1 MCPRTPRSAVQ
12 LFKNAANNRRKGR
25 ATSDGVVPQHFPS
38 FTGLR
43 LEVNTISFSLSV
55 LLLNSTITYTSGR
68 IVEFVSRSI
77 HFCFTSF
84 SFEKSEKVCF
94 MVAKWLEMQIISRHQ
109 RKLWTP
115 FFVSIYSL
123 YKLTSTKTH
132 YVVHRFSLELVMILP
147 LIKMQFHSFI
157 CFLKL

>member
-84 SFEKSEKVCF
+84 SFESQKRFVL
-94 MVAKWLEMQIISRHQ
+94 WLQNDLKCR
-109 RKLWTP
+109 
-115 FFVSIYSL
+115 L
-123 YKLTSTKTH
+123 YPDTNGNCGLLFLFLYTH
-132 YVVHRFSLELVMILP
+132 YIN
-147 LIKMQFHSFI
+147 
-157 CFLKL
+157 